1 MVAQK
6 QGGEDLA
13 RSAQPRRASEIAS
26 SQAPRNDI
34 KKVDWRAKC
43 LELALLVDLH
53 RRERM
58 IEDKKR
64 AWRMA
69 REILETARR

>member
-1 MVAQK
+1 MAAQR

-13 RSAQPRRASEIAS
+13 RSAQPRRTSE
-26 SQAPRNDI
+26 
-34 KKVDWRAKC
+34 DWKAMC
-43 LELALLVDLH
+43 IELALLVDLH

-58 IEDKKR
+58 IEDKKK

-69 REILETARR
+69 REILDLRR

>member
-1 MVAQK
+1 
-6 QGGEDLA
+6 
-13 RSAQPRRASEIAS
+13 
-26 SQAPRNDI
+26 
-34 KKVDWRAKC
+34 
-43 LELALLVDLH
+43 LVDLH

-69 REILETARR
+69 REILRQEVISE